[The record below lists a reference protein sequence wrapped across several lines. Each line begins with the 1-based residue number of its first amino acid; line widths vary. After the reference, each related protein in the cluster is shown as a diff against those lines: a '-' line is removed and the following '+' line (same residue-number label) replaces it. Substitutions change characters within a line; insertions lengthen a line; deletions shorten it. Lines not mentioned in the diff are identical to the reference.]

1 MNTKHDLRRM
11 RFERACWWLEQGVS
25 IVPLKPRSK
34 ELQPGYGA
42 RSAHITD
49 RDFAHKWFLNTDAN
63 LGVVLGE
70 PADLIVADWDD
81 MQDYGVWYKTVGATI
96 DTLTERTLRGY
107 HLFFRG
113 SGLTSA
119 TGKGC
124 EFKASGVCMV
134 SPSVHPSGTVYQTI
148 NDVPIMTIDSDQ
160 ALTLFPFL
168 SERLPRSGDEGKM
181 TKKARPMS
189 GGVVAR
195 IKAVRSILEEMDIA
209 EVKLQRGGRAVLVG
223 LCPFHEDHSP
233 SLWVNTQSGLWGCN
247 KPGCIAAGTH
257 DVINFRALQRG
268 ISNREAIKQLV
279 DEFL

>member
-49 RDFAHKWFLNTDAN
+49 CDFAYKWFLNTDAN
-63 LGVVLGE
+63 LGVVLGG

-96 DTLTERTLRGY
+96 DTLTERTGRGY
-107 HLFFRG
+107 HLFFHG
-113 SGLTSA
+113 IGLTSA

-124 EFKASGVCMV
+124 EFKAGGVCMV
-134 SPSVHPSGTVYQTI
+134 SPSVHPSGTIYQTVH
-148 NDVPIMTIDSDQ
+148 DVPIMTIDSDQ

-168 SERLPRSGDEGKM
+168 SERLPRSSDAGKM
-181 TKKARPMS
+181 TKTRS
-189 GGVVAR
+189 TSDGVVAR

-209 EVKLQRGGRAVLVG
+209 DVKLRHGGRATLVG

-233 SLWVNTQSGLWGCN
+233 SLWVNPRSGLWGCN

-257 DVINFRALQRG
+257 DVINFRALRRG
-268 ISNREAIKQLV
+268 ISNREAIKQLA

>member
-63 LGVVLGE
+63 LGVVLGG

-96 DTLTERTLRGY
+96 DTFTERTLRGY

-124 EFKASGVCMV
+124 EFKAGGVCMV
-134 SPSVHPSGTVYQTI
+134 SPSVHPSGMVYRTT
-148 NDVPIMTIDSDQ
+148 NNVPIMTIDSDQ

-181 TKKARPMS
+181 TKTRPTS

-209 EVKLQRGGRAVLVG
+209 EVKLRRGGRAALVG

-233 SLWVNTQSGLWGCN
+233 SLWVNPQSGLWGCN
-247 KPGCIAAGTH
+247 KPGCVAAGTH
-257 DVINFRALQRG
+257 DVINFRALRRG
-268 ISNREAIKQLV
+268 ISNREAIKQLA